1 MLLPLPLLLLP
12 GSLCTDQLFH
22 PQLSFFNGQREVVVA
37 DFSGCDSIES
47 MAVKVLSEAPTEF
60 ALAGLSLGGIVA
72 LEMFRQ
78 APNRIKKIALLDTIP
93 RAESPEGKV
102 MRRQQIKSITQ
113 GGIESLKLLVS
124 QELLPK
130 YGFEAEQLLRLEPAV
145 MKMAQDTGVDEF
157 INQWQA
163 LSNRTDRWSTL
174 KSIRCPM
181 LILCGKHDK
190 LCNEKCHRDM
200 AGYVNHSRLE
210 IIEAAGH
217 LSTLDAPEQV
227 NRALD
232 KWLHS

>member
-102 MRRQQIKSITQ
+102 MRRQQFISITQ
-113 GGIESLKLLVS
+113 G
-124 QELLPK
+124 
-130 YGFEAEQLLRLEPAV
+130 
-145 MKMAQDTGVDEF
+145 
-157 INQWQA
+157 
-163 LSNRTDRWSTL
+163 
-174 KSIRCPM
+174 
-181 LILCGKHDK
+181 
-190 LCNEKCHRDM
+190 
-200 AGYVNHSRLE
+200 
-210 IIEAAGH
+210 
-217 LSTLDAPEQV
+217 
-227 NRALD
+227 
-232 KWLHS
+232 